1 MKSGANG
8 SKEGSEQWLQK
19 EKGKGCKHCLEGCK
33 KEEKRGYK
41 PMLHDSDSA
50 KTRLAYD
57 SSTRERLGKDSGQ
70 TRPDSA
76 IKKKIKY
83 GALSHKHNQI
93 LYAKI

>member
-1 MKSGANG
+1 
-8 SKEGSEQWLQK
+8 
-19 EKGKGCKHCLEGCK
+19 
-33 KEEKRGYK
+33 
-41 PMLHDSDSA
+41 MLHDSDSA

-57 SSTRERLGKDSGQ
+57 SPTRERLGKDSGQ